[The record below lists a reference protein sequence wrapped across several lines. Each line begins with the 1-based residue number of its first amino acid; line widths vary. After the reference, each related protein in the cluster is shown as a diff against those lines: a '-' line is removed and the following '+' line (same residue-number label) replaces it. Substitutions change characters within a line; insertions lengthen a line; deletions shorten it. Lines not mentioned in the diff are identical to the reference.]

1 MTSADLKRYRGLK
14 TIFEYKKGNLEEKRC
29 RAEDL
34 KAVQLDGLPHAKNK
48 ENYTLEEFM
57 DYCEAEEIKE
67 LQQLDQT
74 LRDIEKQLQLLED
87 SRYIY
92 ILQKRY
98 IEGKSLKDISIEMD
112 REYSRVRKEN
122 GKALIEYDIIGKS
135 LKKVQKATKSHTN
148 ICYKI

>member
-57 DYCEAEEIKE
+57 DYCEAEEVKE
-67 LQQLDQT
+67 LQRLDKI
-74 LRDIEKQLQLLED
+74 LRDTEKQLQQLEN
-87 SRYIY
+87 SKYID

-98 IEGKSLKDISIEMD
+98 IEGKSLKAISIEMNK
-112 REYSRVRKEN
+112 EYSRLRKDN
-122 GKALIEYDIIGKS
+122 SNALIEYDLIGKKIEKN
-135 LKKVQKATKSHTN
+135 LKKATKSHQ
-148 ICYKI
+148 KPH